1 MTKDARLLLVEAVIP
16 PGNDACL
23 GKLMDVN
30 MLVIHGGLER
40 TRAEF
45 AALLDEA
52 GFALADVIITR
63 STVDLVEARPV

>member
-1 MTKDARLLLVEAVIP
+1 
-16 PGNDACL
+16 
-23 GKLMDVN
+23 

-45 AALLDEA
+45 AALLREA
-52 GFALADVIITR
+52 GFALTDVILTG